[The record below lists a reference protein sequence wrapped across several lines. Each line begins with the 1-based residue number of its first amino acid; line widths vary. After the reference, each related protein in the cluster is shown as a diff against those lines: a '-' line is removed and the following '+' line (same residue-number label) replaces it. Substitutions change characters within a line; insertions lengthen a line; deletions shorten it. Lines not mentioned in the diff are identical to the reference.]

1 MAINSTAEWRIRVGG
16 NNLNGAAYDSA
27 QSGVIST
34 TLNGAITNSA
44 TSITVASATG
54 WPSSG
59 NYYARIGPVGAEGT
73 DGLNEVVLVT
83 GGQGTTTWT
92 VTRGQLGTTGTA
104 FASGVV
110 VDNNLARCDTAAFS
124 GTDGTS
130 NASTTFTSASATFNA
145 TVVGNHLRLASG
157 TNGTVGYYRVTG
169 FTDANTITL
178 DRNCSTAS
186 MTNGAWKIGGAGAS
200 FSCAAIQASNSTG
213 NKMAVGCICYVRG
226 SGSNDPVSA
235 DYAWGN
241 FSSSWGSTLSRGI
254 AIFGEFGRPKL
265 SQGSGTNAQSVT
277 IQNISLQNF
286 VVIQNGTGDISG
298 ISINSSGRNVFFNCK
313 FDGNSKNPQ
322 MLYLNSSDHVVWCE
336 FIGWPTS
343 QTTNSGSAAIFVNG
357 SQCVIYGCSF
367 RNFRGTAIN
376 TASNVGGIVAIANV
390 IVGNA
395 SMGIRTGSDNVNG
408 LTVISNNVISGS
420 SVAAAHGIQMLG
432 NYSAAFLSIMNNVI
446 TNCTGTGSYAIA
458 AADTNFSQFSRVVQN
473 NAFYN
478 NTANYDPNITSTWN
492 ASTKATDVVC
502 TADPFTNAAGG
513 DYTLNNT
520 AGGGKELRDGGLPGQ
535 LPGLST
541 TDVYSQIG
549 LLGTPPAF
557 IAPSG
562 LIARNIGT
570 Y

>member
-34 TLNGAITNSA
+34 TLSGAITNSA

-59 NYYARIGPVGAEGT
+59 NYYARLGPVGAEGT

-130 NASTTFTSASATFNA
+130 NASTTFTSATASFNA

-157 TNGTVGYYRVTG
+157 TNGTVGYYRVTA

-186 MTNGAWKIGGAGAS
+186 MTNGAWKIGGA
-200 FSCAAIQASNSTG
+200 AANPSTAALFNSSSATG
-213 NKMAVGCICYVRG
+213 NKCVAGNIIYIRGAGSRLPSVADYTVTSEISVVNGDNTNGDVTLWGEYGRPFITCNSRNFRFGSYNVSRSIIWSRTAVGP
-226 SGSNDPVSA
+226 SQTNALLD
-235 DYAWGN
+235 N
-241 FSSSWGSTLSRGI
+241 FDL
-254 AIFGEFGRPKL
+254 FDCVYN
-265 SQGSGTNAQSVT
+265 GTNQDVQGPNINRFCIFSHIYGHTSKPSVAGT
-277 IQNISLQNF
+277 YPLLSASGRNAIVFGCLIENGRLDGVANLSVINSVVRNCLGHG
-286 VVIQNGTGDISG
+286 VVISNVTADNARIINGSVITNNDKNG
-298 ISINSSGRNVFFNCK
+298 IDVSSFSNMQWHTICNNVIANHSVAGKYGINSSVSLIKVQTAFN
-313 FDGNSKNPQ
+313 
-322 MLYLNSSDHVVWCE
+322 
-336 FIGWPTS
+336 
-343 QTTNSGSAAIFVNG
+343 
-357 SQCVIYGCSF
+357 
-367 RNFRGTAIN
+367 
-376 TASNVGGIVAIANV
+376 
-390 IVGNA
+390 
-395 SMGIRTGSDNVNG
+395 
-408 LTVISNNVISGS
+408 
-420 SVAAAHGIQMLG
+420 
-432 NYSAAFLSIMNNVI
+432 
-446 TNCTGTGSYAIA
+446 
-458 AADTNFSQFSRVVQN
+458 N

-478 NTANYDPNITSTWN
+478 NTSNYNNIN
-492 ASTKATDVVC
+492 ASSNDVVC

-535 LPGLST
+535 IPGLST
-541 TDVYSQIG
+541 TDVYSPIG
-549 LLGTPPAF
+549 LLGTPTVPGVF
-557 IAPSG
+557 RHPGMSG
-562 LIARNIGT
+562 GMNG
-570 Y
+570 